1 MDAKGESKMINLTTL
16 QFRKRTDAPTIT
28 QDQWRDGSYKD
39 TRKQLLADLMAIC
52 ALVVLAVEAVII
64 MAVFK

>member
-1 MDAKGESKMINLTTL
+1 MINLTTL
-16 QFRKRTDAPTIT
+16 QFDKRTNAPTIA
-28 QDQWRDGSYKD
+28 QDQWRDGSYKHPV
-39 TRKQLLADLMAIC
+39 KQLLADLLAIC